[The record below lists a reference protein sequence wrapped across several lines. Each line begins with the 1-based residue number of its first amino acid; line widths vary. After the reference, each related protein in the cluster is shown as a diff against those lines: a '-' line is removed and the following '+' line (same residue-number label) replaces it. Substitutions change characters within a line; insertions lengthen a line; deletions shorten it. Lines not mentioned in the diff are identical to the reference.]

1 VTWDHNKELHLAMRA
16 LRAELNR
23 IASQVDKQLK
33 WFDKAIADWEREERA
48 GGADSEAHRTVNP
61 APTGLEGANPSPPT
75 SLNPPLPARPDGQ
88 VLPAGTLLPGVF
100 CVCGEPAP
108 CPEHPAGTFRLTEQ

>member
-33 WFDKAIADWEREERA
+33 WFDKAIAEWEQA
-48 GGADSEAHRTVNP
+48 
-61 APTGLEGANPSPPT
+61 EGANREVCIHGVAGPCGRCTAMATLVNPPSPD
-75 SLNPPLPARPDGQ
+75 RPSAPVPQ
-88 VLPAGTLLPGVF
+88 AGILLPGVF